1 MIPPLFKDNN
11 PGTGNPLPPLGLR
24 VAARFRERCA
34 RERLKSLRL
43 LACRV
48 PVNTSFSTGT
58 REAENGY

>member
-24 VAARFRERCA
+24 VAARFRER
-34 RERLKSLRL
+34 LKSLRL